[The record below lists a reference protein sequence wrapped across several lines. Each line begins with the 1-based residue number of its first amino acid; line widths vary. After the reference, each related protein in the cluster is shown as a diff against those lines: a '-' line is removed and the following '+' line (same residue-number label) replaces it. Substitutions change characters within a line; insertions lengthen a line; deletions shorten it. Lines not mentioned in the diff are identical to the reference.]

1 MTTSLRRPK
10 DFRHPRIGRFRA
22 GGGWY
27 RVAALGGGHR
37 RDVVFP
43 RLLAVKP
50 ILTGV
55 ALNATIGPCRVGPP
69 NRPASRFPSG
79 RRRLLRGL
87 ELGPKP
93 CTRVVTASS

>member
-10 DFRHPRIGRFRA
+10 DFWHPRIGRFRA

-43 RLLAVKP
+43 RLRAVKP

-69 NRPASRFPSG
+69 NRPASRFPSE
-79 RRRLLRGL
+79 RRSVRRP
-87 ELGPKP
+87 LGGGPQP
-93 CTRVVTASS
+93 SPPWVDA